1 MVGIIINM
9 GLRLRRVLV
18 VCAVLVLFLSVGS
31 ETRPL
36 KATMVSNL
44 NNVFIMSRDSRAS
57 TAVAADQEGPYDH
70 VHRLSPGGPDPH
82 HH

>member
-1 MVGIIINM
+1 M
-9 GLRLRRVLV
+9 GSWMRRLLE
-18 VCAVLVLFLSVGS
+18 CITLVLFLVVGS

-36 KATMVSNL
+36 NHPTTMVMSNM
-44 NNVFIMSRDSRAS
+44 VPRSYVIAEDG
-57 TAVAADQEGPYDH
+57 EPPYDR